1 MAIPS
6 KPAQLSVV
14 YNPDYYAN
22 IVTITAG
29 DSLHTGFRIYRDEGE
44 PYGWE
49 QCYELETNDTVFT
62 TYLGSE
68 ADSLK
73 SWGVTAFNNE
83 GESTR
88 LDIEPSGTG
97 EPPTEIE
104 QIKNLSAV
112 RTDNSGEVA
121 LIWEWNGA
129 NKTVYL
135 FAATEYEAS
144 TGYWNLKGSADAQDL
159 SALITGI
166 TRFQT
171 FVIRIYESSETWQ
184 QTPIAEFT
192 LMPVVL
198 DSYPAPTNISAF
210 VSRLDR
216 VIINFD
222 GVNWEDAP
230 DFQYRFAF
238 HRGPE
243 NPIIMDRAWGVLTT
257 ETGRQLYDEVAGL
270 SFGNS
275 PEWTFTIEG
284 ISAIGDGD
292 VSTYF
297 ALTQEPAAV
306 LLSFDMDE
314 TGQISLEFSDRQ
326 NPILVEIETR
336 IDEFEW
342 IPTLITKSSGEELY
356 GDRCIIGQDWS
367 GGWIGRIHFHVPFD
381 GEIHTVEARARVAE
395 SAGNWFYSE
404 SQQIKLRSVHYPE
417 LTLTTYQFKGANGI
431 QNIPVPIITVQR
443 PVYYDSYALIV
454 KIDDGQEIHWRDLD
468 FSTTYRNSII
478 PNNFAK
484 TVGANYLDGKDHKIH
499 ILMDVIKDGKAIHR
513 YDLGAETMVIPL
525 ASNLAPAPQQWTAK
539 IILPN
544 LNTST
549 EAVLH
554 LETATRIVGNISAVI
569 SIDSVVI
576 PSTEIWVNRYPEK
589 TNARYQIA
597 IPEADGQTHVV
608 SCELTITSADTGQST
623 TQILPLVTFL
633 REREK
638 PARPQSITATLLR
651 QANESIADQVRL
663 EWNANTLVQLLTII
677 NDKSRVLV
685 YGDSTESTMLI
696 ENIVKFLES
705 DGAFH
710 PVRFAAKSYKAGTV
724 GDAVI
729 SNPIMIQA
737 RQPSPDQIP
746 VPVTLF
752 SDFISNVALDIEY
765 EQDAVEAIVRNGFN
779 KIKSVVARG
788 GSVTLEYFGEYA
800 AIRKNGERIPKF
812 STHEAFTSGVLK
824 GIVLP

>member
-6 KPAQLSVV
+6 KPTSLSIV

-49 QCYELETNDTVFT
+49 QVNEINTTDMVFT
-62 TYLGSE
+62 TYMGSE
-68 ADSLK
+68 SDSMK
-73 SWGVTAFNNE
+73 SWGVTAFNAE
-83 GESTR
+83 GESAR
-88 LDIEPSGTG
+88 LDSNPGAPPAHIE
-97 EPPTEIE
+97 
-104 QIKNLSAV
+104 NFSAV
-112 RTDNSGEVA
+112 RTTNPGEVA
-121 LIWEWNGA
+121 LSWSWSGDS
-129 NKTVYL
+129 KPVYL
-135 FAATEYEAS
+135 FAASEYEAS
-144 TGYWNLKGSADAQDL
+144 THYWYEKGSANAQDL
-159 SALITGI
+159 SALIADI
-166 TRFQT
+166 PRFET
-171 FVIRIYESSETWQ
+171 FIIRLYATNSTYQ
-184 QTPIAEFT
+184 QTPLAECT
-192 LMPVVL
+192 LQPVSL
-198 DSYPAPTNISAF
+198 ENLPAPTAITASL
-210 VSRLDR
+210 SRLDR
-216 VIINFD
+216 ILINFEAAS
-222 GVNWEDAP
+222 WEDSR
-230 DFQYRFAF
+230 DFQYRFTF
-238 HRGPE
+238 QRGT
-243 NPIIMDRAWGVLTT
+243 NAPIILDRAWGVLTV
-257 ETGRQLYDEVAGL
+257 ESESIHRQLYDEVLGL
-270 SFGNS
+270 SFENVA
-275 PEWTFTIEG
+275 EWTCTIQG
-284 ISAIGDGD
+284 ISSIGSGD
-292 VSTYF
+292 ISVPFT
-297 ALTQEPAAV
+297 LMQEPPAD
-306 LLSFDMDE
+306 LLSFAMDE
-314 TGQISLEFSDRQ
+314 TAQISWVFSDWQ
-326 NPILVEIETR
+326 NALPLEVETR
-336 IDEFEW
+336 IDGGPW
-342 IPTLITKSSGEELY
+342 VPTFITDESHTNDELY
-356 GDRCIIGQDWS
+356 GDACIIGQDWS

-417 LTLTTYQFKGANGI
+417 LTLKTYQFKGANGI

-812 STHEAFTSGVLK
+812 SLHEAFTSGVLK

>member
-6 KPAQLSVV
+6 KPTSLSVV

-29 DSLHTGFRIYRDEGE
+29 DNLHTGFRIYRDEGE

-49 QCYELETNDTVFT
+49 QCYELETTDTVFT

-68 ADSLK
+68 ADALK
-73 SWGVTAFNNE
+73 SWGVAAFNAD
-83 GESTR
+83 GESAR
-88 LDIEPSGTG
+88 LDINPGA
-97 EPPTEIE
+97 PPAQIE
-104 QIKNLSAV
+104 NLSAT
-112 RTDNSGEVA
+112 RTENSGEVA
-121 LIWEWNGA
+121 VSWEWSGDS
-129 NKTVYL
+129 KPVYL
-135 FAATEYEAS
+135 FAASEYEAS
-144 TGYWNLKGSADAQDL
+144 TNYWYEKGVANAQDL
-159 SALITGI
+159 SALIADI
-166 TRFQT
+166 PRFET
-171 FVIRIYESSETWQ
+171 FIIRLYETNDAQ
-184 QTPIAEFT
+184 QTPLAEFT
-192 LMPVVL
+192 LQPV
-198 DSYPAPTNISAF
+198 SFNNTPAPTNITASI
-210 VSRLDR
+210 SRLDR

-230 DFQYRFAF
+230 DFQYKFTF
-238 HRGPE
+238 QRGT
-243 NPIIMDRAWGVLTT
+243 NDPIIMAHAWGVLTV
-257 ETGRQLYDEVAGL
+257 EPDSIKRQLYYEVLGL
-270 SFGNS
+270 NFENAE
-275 PEWTFTIEG
+275 EWTFTIQG
-284 ISAIGDGD
+284 ISTLGNGEI
-292 VSTYF
+292 SNTYV
-297 ALTQEPAAV
+297 LTQEPAAT
-306 LLSFDMDE
+306 LLDFSMDE
-314 TGQISLEFSDRQ
+314 TCQISLEFSDRQ
-326 NPILVEIETR
+326 NAVPVEIETR
-336 IDEFEW
+336 IDGYNW
-342 IPTLITKSSGEELY
+342 IPTLITETGEELY
-356 GDRCIIGQDWS
+356 GDRCIIGNDWS
-367 GGWIGRIHFHVPFD
+367 GGLIGKIHFHMPFD
-381 GEIHTVEARARVAE
+381 GQIHIVEARARVD
-395 SAGNWFYSE
+395 SSDGDWFYSE
-404 SQQIKLRSVHYPE
+404 SQEIKLRSVHYPE
-417 LTLTTYQFKGANGI
+417 LIFTTYQFKGANGV

-443 PVYYDSYALIV
+443 PAYYDSYALIV

-478 PNNFAK
+478 PNDFAA
-484 TVGANYLDGKDHKIH
+484 TVGANYLDGGAHKIQAM
-499 ILMDVIKDGKAIHR
+499 MDVIKDGQTIHR
-513 YDLGAETMVIPL
+513 YDLGAVTMVIPS
-525 ASNLAPAPQQWTAK
+525 ASNLAPAEYPWTAK

-569 SIDSVVI
+569 SMDSVVI

-623 TQILPLVTFL
+623 TQAMPIVTFL

-638 PARPQSITATLLR
+638 PETPQSITATLLR
-651 QANESIADQVRL
+651 QANASIADQVRL
-663 EWNANTLVQLLTII
+663 EWDANTLVQLLTII

-705 DGAFH
+705 DGALH
-710 PVRFAAKSYKAGTV
+710 PVRFAAKSYKAGSI

-812 STHEAFTSGVLK
+812 SLHEAFTSGVLK